1 MAFII
6 GVDAG
11 HGHNTSG
18 KRTPAGEREWDFNN
32 KVLKAFI
39 TEINKYQ
46 NVIVK
51 RYDDPTGKTDVP
63 LRTRTDK
70 ANKDKCNLYISFHH
84 NANTGKWG
92 TWTGTEVHVYEKCST
107 TSEAYKLAAKL
118 APVVA
123 NAYGLKNRGIKR
135 TNLHITR
142 ETNMTAVLI
151 EGGFMDSKIDIVK
164 LRNNTVLANVGKNVA
179 KAVAS
184 FKGLKLKPTTTTTKP
199 TTTTTTTTT
208 GKHVV
213 KSGETLYGI
222 AKKYGIT
229 VANIQTWNNLKTTTL
244 SVGQVL
250 IVKKPTTTTTTAKPT
265 TTSTATTTNQ
275 YHTVKKGETLWG
287 LATKYKTTVANIQ
300 KWNGMGTSTTLT
312 IGKKIIVGKV
322 TAIFHTVAK
331 GESLWAIANKYGT
344 TVANIRTL
352 NGLKTDVLQIGQK
365 LIVKK

>member
-184 FKGLKLKPTTTTTKP
+184 FKGLKLKPVAKPVTTTKP
-199 TTTTTTTTT
+199 TTTT
-208 GKHVV
+208 
-213 KSGETLYGI
+213 
-222 AKKYGIT
+222 
-229 VANIQTWNNLKTTTL
+229 N
-244 SVGQVL
+244 
-250 IVKKPTTTTTTAKPT
+250 
-265 TTSTATTTNQ
+265 TATTTNK
-275 YHTVKKGETLWG
+275 YHTVVAGDTLWG
-287 LATKYKTTVANIQ
+287 LSVKYKTTVANIQ
-300 KWNGMGTSTTLT
+300 KWNGMGTSTVLT
-312 IGKKIIVGKV
+312 VGKKLIVGKV
-322 TAIFHTVAK
+322 TAVFHTVAK
-331 GESLWAIANKYGT
+331 GETLWGIANKYGT